1 MNEKVFIGIG
11 SNIEP
16 RLSYLNKAIERIGKN
31 HEIMA
36 IADFVETE
44 PWGFEASTFFLNT
57 VIEIKTTASPRELL
71 IELQQ
76 IEIELGRSTKSSNQS
91 YTSRTIDLDI
101 LYFNREILIS
111 PELIIPH
118 PEIHKRLFVLEPL
131 RQIAPNFQDPKN
143 LRLVKEMYETLIEIS
158 EEK

>member
-1 MNEKVFIGIG
+1 MNEKVFIGLG

-16 RLSYLNKAIERIGKN
+16 RLTYLNKAIERIEKN
-31 HEIMA
+31 HEIVS

-44 PWGFEASTFFLNT
+44 PWGFEAATLFLNT
-57 VIEIKTTASPRELL
+57 VIEIKTNANPRELL
-71 IELQQ
+71 LELQS
-76 IEIELGRSTKSSNQS
+76 IENELGRTSKSANQS

-101 LYFNREILIS
+101 LYFNREILVS
-111 PELIIPH
+111 PDLTIPH

-131 RQIAPNFQDPKN
+131 RQIAPNFQDPKS
-143 LRLVKEMYETLIEIS
+143 LRLVREMYQTLIEIS